1 MNENVARI
9 CVNCGAPLHSN
20 KCEYCGTEYGNAPIK
35 GSFAP
40 DSYYGEITINGETF
54 RCYIGNIEFNSIDV
68 GSIRDIN
75 GNMTGSKVITKR
87 KFTLIE
93 V

>member
-20 KCEYCGTEYGNAPIK
+20 KCEYCGTEYGDAPIK

-40 DSYYGEITINGETF
+40 DSYYGEMTINGESF
-54 RCYIGNIEFNSIDV
+54 KCYIGNIEFYNIDV
-68 GSIRDIN
+68 GCGIDIN
-75 GNMTGSKVITKR
+75 GRLKRSQVITKR

>member
-1 MNENVARI
+1 MNENVVKI

-20 KCEYCGTEYGNAPIK
+20 KCEYCGTEYGDAPIK

-54 RCYIGNIEFNSIDV
+54 KCYIGNIEIHNIGTDFE
-68 GSIRDIN
+68 RDFD
-75 GNMTGSKVITKR
+75 GRMKRKRITKR

>member
-9 CVNCGAPLHSN
+9 CVNCSAPLHSN
-20 KCEYCGTEYGNAPIK
+20 KCEYCGTEYGDAPIK

-54 RCYIGNIEFNSIDV
+54 RCYIGDIELSSINV
-68 GSIRDIN
+68 GCVRDIN
-75 GNMTGSKVITKR
+75 GKLIGNKVITKR